1 MPIGIGVFFGYSVLI
16 RAIGHIASGEP
27 VIPREGQ
34 RWKDNIVVESVR
46 YLIRDGGLVLFFF
59 VVSFVHLNILTDR
72 QYSDRVPSSI

>member
-16 RAIGHIASGEP
+16 RAIVHIASGEP
-27 VIPREGQ
+27 VLPREGQ

-59 VVSFVHLNILTDR
+59 VVSCIGITAF
-72 QYSDRVPSSI
+72 